1 MQHWPTES
9 SETQH
14 QQDNPSDTTTSVQ
27 HGFCSRQQPNGV
39 AVLRREETGSASPR
53 SVPDGGRRDSFD
65 AVSAAQLDEKL
76 RRLSVDDS
84 ASVDSHS
91 AVAGQRVI
99 DYENAQTPSTPRQAL
114 GFKVIKR
121 SDNRPDSVQLTDFP
135 NELLTH
141 VLSHL
146 HPDSHSAIALVS
158 KRFYSLVTTPHAWRM
173 AFLRFFPGHDS
184 LATKSGEQNR
194 AGPLD
199 HDSFEFVRSE
209 SRYFSR
215 LTSLATW
222 RSEYLLRTRLL
233 RGLIRGKPG
242 TKPGGIGASGRSSK
256 KTSAVLTYNSK
267 LPWAVTHIHADF
279 TVKKAPRV
287 IHGTADLGAATLSDS
302 FIGKVE
308 KWGFRDPFTILQ
320 LDEVFPNLEP
330 YGAGDGPAAC
340 PNVMDVS
347 QPYGM
352 LSGEGFPGGRA
363 YYRPINEMHGRY
375 LGNDT
380 GVIDTYPDI
389 PKIPELSEAI
399 SAVWVAKS
407 TAVPNITH
415 STVGI
420 ITGSTLGI
428 VTTYAL
434 HGDGSG
440 PRHPNGEMTA
450 RWVLSPGVPIV
461 SIKVD
466 DQYTQ
471 KRKTAQRVWAV
482 ALNAL
487 GEVFYLVDVPKTSLE
502 RSKGEDVTKNAWFA
516 GRSVYW
522 RLIDDSRRQA
532 RPDEFDKH
540 ALRGAYSPRSPADAM
555 NLSKEQLVAEA
566 REIEKFLRYKPSHFR
581 KVCDGWDMRRRLE
594 VDFANDDAGGAGEV
608 IVSIHCG
615 LEETHPPSVT
625 RYARAMSSTPRQTPD
640 TVEDTAAVE
649 QDVPPVQQSIFG
661 SGRDY
666 KHESQ
671 PQPKP
676 TKTVVKGDVTPI
688 SSGSLTP
695 QAKLNSMDEW
705 AVATMSLGNHG
716 GSEIT
721 ASALDLSSHA
731 LLTLTEDPLQFGS
744 RSAATPTMTPQTAES
759 STEIPGRRT
768 RMLAV
773 GTKDGSVVVWNCREQ
788 RSLSTISPLRIIQT
802 ESPEISCLALTAL
815 YLVHGGN
822 DGLVQAWDPLASSL
836 EPLRTLNGRSN
847 GRVPRHMMTMNPALP
862 IDTYSAARAIYLDP
876 DPTVL
881 RGITSFGAFLRY
893 WSYSATH
900 QPPGRKRRL
909 RHADVH
915 GRLATRR
922 QGGNVSGYIAAE
934 TAELRREEEQDIK
947 EEAWLRNRFGVG
959 AFGDL
964 TEEEALQYAEMIS
977 QETLLLEEQ
986 RRTSASDTGSA
997 ADASFDTVSSF
1008 SESTVDTV
1016 TPEPSITGFTPPPPV
1031 VEEEDEYEQ
1040 QLQQALRLSLMEA
1053 TDDVAQSPRKNSSSD
1068 FEFAIK
1074 YKSKPAK
1081 KTTKRTPSMSP
1092 PATYKPVA
1100 GAKAGSSSKATPRDD
1115 DLELALLLSSA
1126 GSASHPAP
1134 RDDDLEL
1141 ALRLSLQENGA
1152 GDFSGLGIQQEQ
1164 EEFPMLETRGKGKGK
1179 M

>member
-14 QQDNPSDTTTSVQ
+14 QQDNPSTSSSLLQ
-27 HGFCSRQQPNGV
+27 HGPSQRHQPTGV
-39 AVLRREETGSASPR
+39 AQLRRDDSGSASPR
-53 SVPDGGRRDSFD
+53 SVPDTAGRHASLD
-65 AVSAAQLDEKL
+65 AVSADQLDERL
-76 RRLSVDDS
+76 RRLSVPDTAFS
-84 ASVDSHS
+84 EAHQGVI
-91 AVAGQRVI
+91 AGQRVI
-99 DYENAQTPSTPRQAL
+99 EYENALTPSTPRHPL

-121 SDNRPDSVQLTDFP
+121 SDPRPDGVQLTDFP
-135 NELLTH
+135 NEILTH
-141 VLSHL
+141 ILSHL
-146 HPDSHSAIALVS
+146 HPDSHSAISLVS

-184 LATKSGEQNR
+184 LVTKADQSR
-194 AGPLD
+194 SGPLD
-199 HDSFEFVRSE
+199 YDPSDFVRSE
-209 SRYFSR
+209 ARYFSR

-242 TKPGGIGASGRSSK
+242 TKSGGIGASARGGK

-267 LPWAVTHIHADF
+267 LPWAVTHLHADF
-279 TVKKAPRV
+279 SAKKAPRV
-287 IHGTADLGAATLSDS
+287 IHGASDLGVATLSDP

-308 KWGFRDPFTILQ
+308 KWGFRDPFSILQ
-320 LDEVFPNLEP
+320 LDEAFPNLEP
-330 YGAGDGPAAC
+330 YGTGDGPAAC
-340 PNVMDVS
+340 PNLMDVS
-347 QPYGM
+347 HPYGV

-363 YYRPINEMHGRY
+363 YYRPINELHGRY
-375 LGNDT
+375 LGSDT
-380 GVIDTYPDI
+380 GVVDTYPDI
-389 PKIPELSEAI
+389 PRIPELSEAI
-399 SAVWVAKS
+399 SSIWLAKS
-407 TAVPNITH
+407 AAVPNMTH

-420 ITGSTLGI
+420 LTGSTLGI
-428 VTTYAL
+428 VTSYAL
-434 HGDGSG
+434 HGTGSG

-471 KRKTAQRVWAV
+471 KRKTAQRIWAV

-487 GEVFYLVDVPKTSLE
+487 GEIYYLVDTPKTTLN
-502 RSKGEDVTKNAWFA
+502 RSKGEDVTKNAWYA
-516 GRSVYW
+516 ARSVYW
-522 RLIDDSRRQA
+522 RLVDETRRRA

-555 NLSKEQLVAEA
+555 KLSKEQLVAEA

-594 VDFANDDAGGAGEV
+594 VDFANDDASSAGEV
-608 IVSIHCG
+608 IVSIQCG
-615 LEETHPPSVT
+615 LDETTPPSVT
-625 RYARAMSSTPRQTPD
+625 RYIRTLSRTPRPTPEDLDGPADLAQD
-640 TVEDTAAVE
+640 TPEA
-649 QDVPPVQQSIFG
+649 PKSIFG
-661 SGRDY
+661 AGKDY
-666 KHESQ
+666 Q
-671 PQPKP
+671 PEARFTTAPAP
-676 TKTVVKGDVTPI
+676 AIGDATPI

-695 QAKLNSMDEW
+695 QATLISSDEW
-705 AVATMSLGNHG
+705 AVAVMALGSHG
-716 GSEIT
+716 QSEIT

-731 LLTLTEDPLQFGS
+731 LLTLSEDPLHSGHKS
-744 RSAATPTMTPQTAES
+744 TVSPTMSPLTADS
-759 STEIPGRRT
+759 VAEIPGRRT
-768 RMLAV
+768 RMLAI
-773 GTKDGSVVVWNCREQ
+773 GTKDGSVVVWNCRDQ
-788 RSLSTISPLRIIQT
+788 RNLTEVAPLRVIQT

-815 YLVHGGN
+815 YLVHGGS

-847 GRVPRHMMTMNPALP
+847 GRVPRHMMTMNPSLQS
-862 IDTYSAARAIYLDP
+862 DTYSAARAIYLDP

-893 WSYSATH
+893 WAYSATS
-900 QPPGRKRRL
+900 QRPGRKRRL

-934 TAELRREEEQDIK
+934 TAELRREEEQKARED
-947 EEAWLRNRFGVG
+947 AWLRNRFGVG

-997 ADASFDTVSSF
+997 AEAGFDTASCF
-1008 SESTVDTV
+1008 SESTMDTV
-1016 TPEPSITGFTPPPPV
+1016 TPEPSVTGFTPPPPV
-1031 VEEEDEYEQ
+1031 AEEEDEYEQ

-1053 TDDVAQSPRKNSSSD
+1053 TDDVGQPQRKNSSGD
-1068 FEFAIK
+1068 FDFAIK
-1074 YKSKPAK
+1074 YKPKPSK
-1081 KTTKRTPSMSP
+1081 KTKRSPSTSP
-1092 PATYKPVA
+1092 SASYMPVVA
-1100 GAKAGSSSKATPRDD
+1100 PNAGSSSRAT
-1115 DLELALLLSSA
+1115 
-1126 GSASHPAP
+1126 P

-1141 ALRLSLQENGA
+1141 ALRLSSLGPVSHGTHRDDDLELALKLSLQEA
-1152 GDFSGLGIQQEQ
+1152 TADDHTGLGIPH
-1164 EEFPMLETRGKGKGK
+1164 EEFPMLETKGKGKGR

>member
-1 MQHWPTES
+1 MQHRPTES
-9 SETQH
+9 SDTH
-14 QQDNPSDTTTSVQ
+14 HRLDNPSTPFPPLQ
-27 HGFCSRQQPNGV
+27 HGFYERQHPAGV
-39 AVLRREETGSASPR
+39 AQLRREDPGSASPR
-53 SVPDGGRRDSFD
+53 SIPDAGRHDSLN
-65 AVSAAQLDEKL
+65 AVSASQLDERL
-76 RRLSVDDS
+76 RRLSVHD
-84 ASVDSHS
+84 APPTESHQ

-99 DYENAQTPSTPRQAL
+99 DYENALTPSTPRQAL

-121 SDNRPDSVQLTDFP
+121 SDARPDSVQLTDFP
-135 NELLTH
+135 NEILTQI
-141 VLSHL
+141 LSHL

-184 LATKSGEQNR
+184 LAVKAGQSR
-194 AGPLD
+194 SGPLD
-199 HDSFEFVRSE
+199 HDPSEFVRSE
-209 SRYFSR
+209 ARYFSR

-242 TKPGGIGASGRSSK
+242 TRSGGIGASARSGK

-267 LPWAVTHIHADF
+267 LPWAVTHLHADF
-279 TVKKAPRV
+279 SAKKAPRV
-287 IHGTADLGAATLSDS
+287 IHGASDLGVATLSDP

-308 KWGFRDPFTILQ
+308 KWGFRDPFSILQ
-320 LDEVFPNLEP
+320 LEEAFPNLEP
-330 YGAGDGPAAC
+330 WGLGDGPAAC
-340 PNVMDVS
+340 PNIMDVS
-347 QPYGM
+347 HPYGV

-363 YYRPINEMHGRY
+363 YYRPINELHGRY
-375 LGNDT
+375 LGSDT

-389 PKIPELSEAI
+389 PKIPELSEAL
-399 SAVWVAKS
+399 SSVWIAKS
-407 TAVPNITH
+407 TAVPNLTH

-420 ITGSTLGI
+420 LTGSTLGI
-428 VTTYAL
+428 VTSYAL

-440 PRHPNGEMTA
+440 PRHPNGQMTA
-450 RWVLSPGVPIV
+450 RWVLSPGVPII

-471 KRKTAQRVWAV
+471 KRKTAQRIWAV

-487 GEVFYLVDVPKTSLE
+487 GEVYYLVDTPKTTLN
-502 RSKGEDVTKNAWFA
+502 RSKGEDATKNAWFA

-522 RLIDDSRRQA
+522 RLIDETRRQA

-555 NLSKEQLVAEA
+555 KLSKEQLVAEA
-566 REIEKFLRYKPSHFR
+566 REIEKFLRYKPAHFR

-594 VDFANDDAGGAGEV
+594 VDFANDDASGAGEV
-608 IVSIHCG
+608 IVSIQCG
-615 LEETHPPSVT
+615 HDKKTPPTVT
-625 RYARAMSSTPRQTPD
+625 RYIRALSRTLRQTTEDSDDLPD
-640 TVEDTAAVE
+640 MAQDTSEA
-649 QDVPPVQQSIFG
+649 PQSIFG
-661 SGRDY
+661 AG
-666 KHESQ
+666 KTHQ
-671 PQPKP
+671 PEFKP
-676 TKTVVKGDVTPI
+676 TDEAAPV

-695 QAKLNSMDEW
+695 QATLDSSDEW
-705 AVATMSLGNHG
+705 IVATMNLGGHG
-716 GSEIT
+716 EPEIT

-731 LLTLTEDPLQFGS
+731 LLTLTEDPLHIGY
-744 RSAATPTMTPQTAES
+744 RSADSPTMTPQTADS
-759 STEIPGRRT
+759 MTEIPGRRT
-768 RMLAV
+768 RMLAI
-773 GTKDGSVVVWNCREQ
+773 GTRAGSVVVWDCRDQ
-788 RSLSTISPLRIIQT
+788 RNITEVAPLRVIQT

-815 YLVHGGN
+815 YLVHGGS

-847 GRVPRHMMTMNPALP
+847 GRVPRHMMTMNPALQS
-862 IDTYSAARAIYLDP
+862 DTYSAVRAIYLDP
-876 DPTVL
+876 DPTFL

-893 WSYSATH
+893 WAYSATS

-934 TAELRREEEQDIK
+934 TAELRREEEQTARED
-947 EEAWLRNRFGVG
+947 EWLRNRFGVG

-977 QETLLLEEQ
+977 QETLLFEEQ

-997 ADASFDTVSSF
+997 AEASFDTASSF

-1016 TPEPSITGFTPPPPV
+1016 TPEPSVTGFTPPPPV

-1053 TDDVAQSPRKNSSSD
+1053 TNDVEQLSHKNSSGD
-1068 FEFAIK
+1068 FDFAIK
-1074 YKSKPAK
+1074 YRPKLSK
-1081 KTTKRTPSMSP
+1081 KTKRSPSTSP
-1092 PATYKPVA
+1092 SASYMPVA
-1100 GAKAGSSSKATPRDD
+1100 AYEAGSSSRPM
-1115 DLELALLLSSA
+1115 
-1126 GSASHPAP
+1126 P

-1141 ALRLSLQENGA
+1141 ALRLSSAGSASHATPRDDDMELALKLSLQEVAASNHA
-1152 GDFSGLGIQQEQ
+1152 NLGMPH
-1164 EEFPMLETRGKGKGK
+1164 EEFPMLETKGKGK
-1179 M
+1179 RKM